1 MRCSAGVGGHSWLGS
16 RCLPE
21 PPGSEGD
28 DCGKKRYLGELLL
41 PWGLGSPMCADKEL
55 AQGY

>member
-1 MRCSAGVGGHSWLGS
+1 MRWG
-16 RCLPE
+16 
-21 PPGSEGD
+21 EGD
-28 DCGKKRYLGELLL
+28 GTAGWDPRASLSLQGAREKIAGRKRYLGELLL